1 MPCVWW
7 FVTGPVANRVCVI
20 LTSKN
25 RQESIYMLNE
35 REQTRKQERIFY
47 EDEFENFEPTYD
59 LDSPA
64 PAPKGT
70 KVVVGELGERFG
82 E

>member
-1 MPCVWW
+1 
-7 FVTGPVANRVCVI
+7 
-20 LTSKN
+20 
-25 RQESIYMLNE
+25 MLNE
-35 REQTRKQERIFY
+35 REQTRKQERIFH